1 MGCVVFVFLLEKK
14 EKKKGDIYIYI
25 YMLLM
30 KYTLCEKYLH
40 ENSQSNY

>member
-14 EKKKGDIYIYI
+14 REKKREMYI

>member
-14 EKKKGDIYIYI
+14 KEKKKGYIYI

-30 KYTLCEKYLH
+30 KYTLYEKYLH